1 MARYFF
7 HVHNG
12 IGLID
17 DEDGRELLDLG
28 RAREE
33 AIKGIRSIVSDEAL
47 QGRIDLSGRI
57 TIADETGA
65 PLLTVK
71 FEEAFEVRR
80 GSA

>member
-17 DEDGRELLDLG
+17 DEDGRELPDLG

-33 AIKGIRSIVSDEAL
+33 AIKGIRSIVSDEVL

-57 TIADETGA
+57 AIADETGA
-65 PLLTVK
+65 PLCTVK

>member
-1 MARYFF
+1 MIRYFF

-65 PLLTVK
+65 TALTVK